1 MFYVN
6 YISIGVAA
14 TLQTGLHSLG
24 CVPCSALSATRSKA
38 NMAEIEEFD
47 KLKLKEREIQE
58 KNPLPSTE
66 TIE

>member
-1 MFYVN
+1 
-6 YISIGVAA
+6 
-14 TLQTGLHSLG
+14 
-24 CVPCSALSATRSKA
+24 SALSATRSKA